1 MEQLAAQAAELT
13 ERASNVDL
21 ATRPCCMVAMISAGT
36 RWSRIRARDAQAPEQ
51 DRQSLYDP
59 HMVRKLSTYAL
70 VLLIMNVFPIPRP
83 GCLRLRVRKV
93 AAMRHRRDVFDVLS
107 LIDQST
113 VDLSVFDTSVCAVS

>member
-1 MEQLAAQAAELT
+1 LLHGGD
-13 ERASNVDL
+13 DL
-21 ATRPCCMVAMISAGT
+21 CGHEVVEDQGH
-36 RWSRIRARDAQAPEQ
+36 RDTQTPEQ

-59 HMVRKLSTYAL
+59 HMVRKLSTYVL
-70 VLLIMNVFPIPRP
+70 VLLIMNVFPITRP

-113 VDLSVFDTSVCAVS
+113 VDLSVFDTSVCAVSRSQVEPLGGGWVTWWIRS